1 MLWQLQISMYLF
13 FSVFQLVFWC
23 FNTYPKTSMT
33 WFLLLFFCL
42 FVFFVCFCFLVWFYS
57 LPLAHSVYMQKVSKA
72 LTHTYSAFKQAGS
85 KSKPLLV
92 CLALCQVIFFPP

>member
-42 FVFFVCFCFLVWFYS
+42 FVFFVCFCFL
-57 LPLAHSVYMQKVSKA
+57 A